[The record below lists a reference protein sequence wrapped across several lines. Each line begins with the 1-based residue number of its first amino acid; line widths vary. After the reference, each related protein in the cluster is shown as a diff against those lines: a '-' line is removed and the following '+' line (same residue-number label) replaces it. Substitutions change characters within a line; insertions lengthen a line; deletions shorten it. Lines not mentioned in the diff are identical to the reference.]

1 MSPDRIFDTN
11 MRLIKYKCVYMLRV
25 YTDGTKEHLTGNLSR
40 QGCKKINTNLTE
52 MPDERP
58 GEKAHTTLL
67 HCN

>member
-1 MSPDRIFDTN
+1 MY
-11 MRLIKYKCVYMLRV
+11 KYVCMVRV
-25 YTDGTKEHLTGNLSR
+25 YTDGTKEHLTWNLSG
-40 QGCKKINTNLTE
+40 QGCKNIFNKNLTE